1 MSGHYSCQSIAWEVW
16 RTNGGVQG
24 MTAPLTLVIF
34 GASGDLTS
42 RKLVPALYHLDVR
55 GRLPAELQVLGVSR
69 TPYSDDA
76 FRDYLAD
83 RLRDENG
90 GEVFDPLRWASFA
103 RRLHYLTADAATA
116 SGMAALSRWL
126 SEHEG
131 ETGRRLYYLAVA
143 PELYVPL
150 SERLGEAG
158 FHREEKGF
166 RRLVIEKPFG
176 RDRRSAAELNTALH
190 RYWREDQVYR
200 IDHYL
205 GKDTVQNI
213 LVFRFANTLFE
224 PLWNYQYIDHVQI
237 TVAERGTVGRRG
249 AYYDQAGV
257 LRDMMQNHLLQIL
270 AMTAIEDP
278 TRFTADN
285 LRNEKVKVL
294 EAIPPL
300 TGAALGR
307 SVVLGQ
313 YQGYRCEPGVKS
325 DSRTPTYAALRLEI
339 ENRRWRGVPF
349 YLRSGKGL
357 KSRYSEVVI
366 QFRCPSHLMFPLP
379 PGERLQCNRITL
391 VIQPNEGIR
400 LNFQTK
406 VPDVEGVRLQPR
418 DLAFDY
424 RQAYADRVLPEA
436 YERLLLDALVGDAA
450 LFMRADEIERAWEIL
465 DAVIAAAED
474 PASPVPEEYAIGS
487 QGPAGAEQLLAAE
500 GRQWLPIP

>member
-1 MSGHYSCQSIAWEVW
+1 MA
-16 RTNGGVQG
+16 T
-24 MTAPLTLVIF
+24 PLTLVIF
-34 GASGDLTS
+34 GASGDLTA
-42 RKLVPALYHLDVR
+42 RKLVPALYRLDLR
-55 GRLPAELQVLGVSR
+55 GRLPEPLRILGVSR
-69 TPYSDDA
+69 SAYSDDS

-90 GEVFDPLRWASFA
+90 GETFDPLLWSNFA
-103 RRLHYLTADAATA
+103 RRLHYLSADVTHVE
-116 SGMAALSRWL
+116 GIQALREWL
-126 SEHEG
+126 EQHEG
-131 ETGRRLYYLAVA
+131 SHGHRLYYLAVA
-143 PELYVPL
+143 PELYGPL
-150 SERLGEAG
+150 SVRLGEAG
-158 FHREEKGF
+158 FQREDYGY

-176 RDRRSAAELNTALH
+176 QDRASAVALNETLH
-190 RYWREDQVYR
+190 RFWREDQIYR

-249 AYYDQAGV
+249 AYYDKSGV
-257 LRDMMQNHLLQIL
+257 LRDMMQNHMLQIL
-270 AMTAIEDP
+270 TMVTIEDP
-278 TRFTADN
+278 SRFTADN

-294 EAIPPL
+294 QAIAPL
-300 TGAALGR
+300 SSSAIRQA
-307 SVVLGQ
+307 VALGQ
-313 YQGYRCEPGVKS
+313 YRGYRCEPGVRP

-366 QFRCPSHLMFPLP
+366 QFRCPSHLMFSLP

-406 VPDVEGVRLQPR
+406 VPDVDGVRLQPH

-424 RQAYADRVLPEA
+424 RQAYADRTIPEA
-436 YERLLLDALVGDAA
+436 YERLLLDALQGDAA

-465 DAVIAAAED
+465 DPILAATED
-474 PASPVPEEYAIGS
+474 PDASPPEEYPIGS
-487 QGPAGAEQLLAAE
+487 QGPAGADALPRAE
-500 GRQWLPIP
+500 GREWTPIP